1 MNVLEKAWYSKAPW
15 LFLLVPAAWCF
26 RGLSAL
32 RRKWQ
37 TPAPAHKPR
46 AVPVIVI
53 GNISVGGTGK
63 TPLLIAL
70 VKHFQANAMTV
81 GVISRGY
88 GGKAGQYPLEVTSA
102 SDPALAGDE
111 PVLIATLCDCPVIVD
126 PDRPRAL
133 AQLTA
138 SHELDVVLS
147 DDGLQHYRLPRDMEI
162 VVVDGARLFGNGR
175 CLPAGPLREPVSR
188 LRTVD
193 AVVLNGEPEAI
204 PALLEDAVVM
214 HLRPVLLRNLAS
226 DEQRNFNGAPFKL
239 GYTIQA
245 VAAIGNPGRFFKLLE
260 QLPYPL
266 RRFPFPDHHPLT
278 RADLERAG
286 VDLSQPVVMT
296 EKDGIKC
303 RQFAGNNWWAVQVE
317 VDLPPDFLDAL
328 VKRVRDWPG

>member
-15 LFLLVPAAWCF
+15 LFLLVPVAWCF

-37 TPAPAHKPR
+37 TPAPAHKSR
-46 AVPVIVI
+46 AVPVIVV

-245 VAAIGNPGRFFKLLE
+245 VAAIGNPHRFFKLLE

-303 RQFAGNNWWAVQVE
+303 RQFAANNWWAVQVE